1 VIELNLHHI
10 AQTLQ
15 KTHWVYDKSGEQHYN
30 LISALHKSMRGSD
43 ENAALYW
50 LERMLVAGEDP
61 LYIARRLIR
70 FASEDIGLADS
81 TALQLVSRDYIFSL

>member
-1 VIELNLHHI
+1 
-10 AQTLQ
+10 
-15 KTHWVYDKSGEQHYN
+15 
-30 LISALHKSMRGSD
+30 MRGSD